1 MCGRRLSC
9 GLGPKEGTLAGG
21 PKALGFGI
29 GFWISSLFY
38 FFFLSYFEL
47 TQTKTT

>member
-47 TQTKTT
+47 T